1 MEQKIKA
8 GIQQYLSPILILLVG
23 YLLQDKITAI
33 DKRIERIEL
42 AHQVIIEVRVKVADM
57 ERRIGIIEDRQSVWG
72 KHEKE
77 ITERDITK

>member
-57 ERRIGIIEDRQSVWG
+57 ERRIGIIEDRQPLWG